1 MSQQA
6 VSDAIVR
13 HFDHHAATLQRKA
26 REYEAAGTAGHAKDA
41 ALLADALLTA
51 AAPHRAQ
58 CPHCKGRNTG
68 LGSGTVSGIDT
79 TYRVCDDCSTT
90 WDAQ

>member
-1 MSQQA
+1 MTEQA

-13 HFDHHAATLQRKA
+13 HLDTHAATLQRKA
-26 REYEAAGTAGHAKDA
+26 REYEAAGNAGHAKDA